1 MLRGI
6 VNSQNA
12 QITFMRTYLE
22 EQGHDLVAAECEN
35 DEYDGNNV
43 PGYAIGIMV
52 ALGVL
57 CLVFLATLLTKAKAS
72 RDEKKLEQHKQKMAI
87 SGVDNSQAAAVAP
100 RSTSG

>member
-1 MLRGI
+1 MHQMIPHHENAVNMAKVLLLNPGDEDLDEEVEAMLREI

-52 ALGVL
+52 ALG
-57 CLVFLATLLTKAKAS
+57 
-72 RDEKKLEQHKQKMAI
+72 
-87 SGVDNSQAAAVAP
+87 
-100 RSTSG
+100 